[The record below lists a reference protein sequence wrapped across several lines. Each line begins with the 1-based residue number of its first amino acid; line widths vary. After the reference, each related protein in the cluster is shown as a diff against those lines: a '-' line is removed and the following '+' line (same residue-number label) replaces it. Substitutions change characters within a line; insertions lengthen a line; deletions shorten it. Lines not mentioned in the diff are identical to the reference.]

1 MEEKNVRFAAWDAVA
16 RTRSGLCGA
25 TTARTYSLLSV
36 VGSNDRGC
44 RTGREELVWMPE
56 DELRD
61 AVLRM
66 RATQQALPRPGT
78 RRVHRQLGL
87 RSAPRERFLRAPV
100 PPVGTGLDAQS
111 APEPEVSRT
120 LLPTV
125 TLASA
130 HGAEVPLVV

>member
-1 MEEKNVRFAAWDAVA
+1 
-16 RTRSGLCGA
+16 
-25 TTARTYSLLSV
+25 
-36 VGSNDRGC
+36 
-44 RTGREELVWMPE
+44 MPE

-125 TLASA
+125 TLASP
-130 HGAEVPLVV
+130 HGAEVPLWCECPSGPQRGPGCVTMLCVCTRSLQPLLFNVNSSCFQ